1 MKLKTVITIIALVV
15 SLTSCSHRLV
25 GTWTVQK
32 YQTLTPGNQ
41 GTTLSNIGTMTFD
54 KDRTGKK
61 QLDYKV
67 LGIQRNDV
75 APFEWSATEKFV
87 TIKGEASDLTKT
99 WIYIENKSKF
109 QKWQSTDGSNN
120 VQTLELIKQ

>member
-1 MKLKTVITIIALVV
+1 MKLKIALALTALAA

-32 YQTLTPGNQ
+32 YQTVTPGDQ

-67 LGIQRNDV
+67 LGISRNDT

-87 TIKGEASDLTKT
+87 TIKGENSDLTKT
-99 WIYIENKSKF
+99 WIYIEDKSKF